1 MNEPWRKYPEV
12 KPPVEG
18 EYIVTTKRGM
28 AGKWVT
34 TLNWTGERWYQKAE
48 VTAWMP
54 KPAPYREQA

>member
-1 MNEPWRKYPEV
+1 MSEPWRKFPEV
-12 KPPVEG
+12 KPTVAG

-34 TLNWTGERWYQKAE
+34 TLNWTGERWAQRAE

-54 KPAPYREQA
+54 KPAPYRDQG